1 MQAVDAR
8 QRGTILQ
15 LAWREGAK
23 HDRSTY
29 HILPSLSWQNIQ
41 MLFKKGRFV
50 LFVLAGNPST
60 ANALGWVRITDPENG
75 DAPLL
80 EPEAEVSA
88 PAQPQPQMID
98 AYLLRRKNLARQ
110 EHIAPSLPP
119 PPPKQALKFNALA
132 AAAAIGAGML
142 RLRGGRSL
150 SVLCAEIRRLISCAN
165 TFRGTAS

>member
-1 MQAVDAR
+1 VQAVDAR

-29 HILPSLSWQNIQ
+29 HILPSLSWQNIR

-60 ANALGWVRITDPENG
+60 ANALGWVRVTDPENG

-88 PAQPQPQMID
+88 PAQPQPQ
-98 AYLLRRKNLARQ
+98 
-110 EHIAPSLPP
+110 PCS
-119 PPPKQALKFNALA
+119 
-132 AAAAIGAGML
+132 ML
-142 RLRGGRSL
+142 RSTQSNSSTRE
-150 SVLCAEIRRLISCAN
+150 AI
-165 TFRGTAS
+165 